1 MKTEPFFLILLLIM
15 LNAIRN
21 LIIVLFTAAAIAG
34 CGSEKESDNR
44 LTVSIEPQRYLLE
57 RIAGPKWTVTTLLD
71 RGEDPESFDPSVA
84 ALRNLYDS
92 RACFIVGTLGFE
104 HGLLEGDRTDVRLFD
119 TGRGI
124 GLLHGTHSHCHHHHD
139 HDHDHD
145 HGDEADPHIWTSIDN
160 SRAMARNMLEAM
172 IELDPADSAVYR
184 ANYEKLVGRLDS
196 CRAAVASLLD
206 DSRGGAFMVWHP
218 SLSYFAAENELEQIA
233 IGLDNKEM
241 SAGAFRNNIDLAR
254 DEGASVFLVQPDFDA
269 GRSVAIAD
277 EAGVRSVMINTLAYD
292 IPSELVRIAEIISS
306 SASRQNYRK

>member
-1 MKTEPFFLILLLIM
+1 MKTESFFLNLLLIM

-21 LIIVLFTAAAIAG
+21 PIIVLFTAAAIAG
-34 CGSEKESDNR
+34 CGREKESDNR
-44 LTVSIEPQRYLLE
+44 LMVSIEPQRYLLE

-104 HGLLEGDRTDVRLFD
+104 RGLLEGDRTDVRLFD

-124 GLLHGTHSHCHHHHD
+124 GLLHGTHSHCHHHH

-160 SRAMARNMLEAM
+160 SRVMARNMLEAM
-172 IELDPADSAVYR
+172 IKLDPADSAIYR
-184 ANYEKLVGRLDS
+184 ANYEKLEGRLDS
-196 CRAAVASLLD
+196 CRAAVDAHLEGA
-206 DSRGGAFMVWHP
+206 RGGAFMVWHP
-218 SLSYFAAENELEQIA
+218 SLSYFAAENGLVQLA

-241 SAGAFRNNIDLAR
+241 SAKAFRNNIDLAR